1 MAALS
6 FWSGKALIV
15 ILVLLSSVGS
25 LSVTGVD
32 YEVGDDEGWKV
43 PSSGDPQ
50 FYNQWASKNR
60 FRVGD
65 AVVFKYRKDSV
76 MVVTEEDYGNCNSSH
91 PILFDNGGRT
101 EVDLDRSGP
110 FFFISGIVGHCQMGQ
125 KMIVKVLSSSEEPGG
140 SPAPANQTGPAAA
153 PTAPD
158 GSAAAPATVV
168 SSLLW
173 VLLLSVPLFSSV

>member
-1 MAALS
+1 MAASS

-25 LSVTGVD
+25 LSVAGVD

-91 PILFDNGGRT
+91 PILFDNGG
-101 EVDLDRSGP
+101 EQKWSWIAQGP
-110 FFFISGIVGHCQMGQ
+110 
-125 KMIVKVLSSSEEPGG
+125 SSSSAHRGSLPDGPEDDRQGAEQLGGAGG